1 VTKQRRFD
9 RSISL
14 RSGHCATATVYR
26 VETKQ
31 FNVPST
37 QGQPRQRVRQ
47 QQQLF
52 TDCEFGIFG
61 FFLFYPHPSYESSV
75 CQPSDNLPPTT
86 PNNSDH
92 LSAIEMKSGRLVGAM
107 RRVTLNRPCS
117 AATLFSWGQ
126 RPCDA
131 NRYARYSVHWI
142 PGYCPSTRCSS
153 NLTQSTDQEAQ
164 IPEKANESATDL
176 GNETGSNQHVVKST
190 ALRKP
195 RASNPTSFQKNF
207 FEENREAARKKN
219 SSKNQFLDRGWSPR
233 LFGERKQPSQS
244 IPPFFRRRSRP
255 RTLPQ
260 PSVLDSLL
268 HGSPMPSLPNG
279 LSRTESS
286 ITTLGHHL
294 KAQGETVMPASTWV
308 QIEGISPISSLEA
321 MLSSIRS
328 VLDAEQALGMIDLDA
343 PWSDGQPV
351 PFLSFPAAQAMDDND
366 AQHADQTNEDKW
378 VRQAMI
384 ILSPFGRPTGWYL
397 RLDNRSVVYALLKH
411 AEENPLQCTWKTVKV
426 QEYQSPN
433 GHVSQEPLTHGNC
446 IVHRRLSDHTLRVEN
461 CPTSVSNISLMNFFS
476 RYDLQFGEDAIERWQ
491 GVTNDGKKCPPTTC
505 LVHFADASWA
515 RAALREKQATFI
527 SKFGRRVVTDD
538 SNPHPL
544 RLIQYP
550 RQIL

>member
-1 VTKQRRFD
+1 MLPSSLIRILCLSAVRNLPTNNNNN
-9 RSISL
+9 SISL
-14 RSGHCATATVYR
+14 LGAARSTV
-26 VETKQ
+26 
-31 FNVPST
+31 
-37 QGQPRQRVRQ
+37 
-47 QQQLF
+47 
-52 TDCEFGIFG
+52 
-61 FFLFYPHPSYESSV
+61 
-75 CQPSDNLPPTT
+75 
-86 PNNSDH
+86 
-92 LSAIEMKSGRLVGAM
+92 EMKSGRLVLAV
-107 RRVTLNRPCS
+107 RRVTLNRPCN
-117 AATLFSWGQ
+117 AAAVLSWGLY
-126 RPCDA
+126 DA
-131 NRYARYSVHWI
+131 SRYSAHQI
-142 PGYCPSTRCSS
+142 QRYCASTRGSS
-153 NLTQSTDQEAQ
+153 TLTQSTDQEVA
-164 IPEKANESATDL
+164 IPEKANEPAADL
-176 GNETGSNQHVVKST
+176 ENETGSNQHVGKST
-190 ALRKP
+190 TLRKP

-207 FEENREAARKKN
+207 FVTDENREAPRKKI

-233 LFGERKQPSQS
+233 LFGERKQLSQS
-244 IPPFFRRRSRP
+244 IPPLFRRRSRP

-268 HGSPMPSLPNG
+268 HGLPGPSLSNG
-279 LSRTESS
+279 LSCATSS
-286 ITTLGHHL
+286 TTLGHHL

-351 PFLSFPAAQAMDDND
+351 PFLSFKAEQASGNNNDD
-366 AQHADQTNEDKW
+366 QHADKTHEDKW

-397 RLDNRSVVYALLKH
+397 RLDNRSVVYVLLKH

-433 GHVSQEPLTHGNC
+433 GHMSEEPLTHGNC

-527 SKFGRRVVTDD
+527 SKFGRQVVTDD

>member
-1 VTKQRRFD
+1 
-9 RSISL
+9 
-14 RSGHCATATVYR
+14 
-26 VETKQ
+26 VE
-31 FNVPST
+31 
-37 QGQPRQRVRQ
+37 
-47 QQQLF
+47 
-52 TDCEFGIFG
+52 
-61 FFLFYPHPSYESSV
+61 
-75 CQPSDNLPPTT
+75 
-86 PNNSDH
+86 
-92 LSAIEMKSGRLVGAM
+92 
-107 RRVTLNRPCS
+107 RVTLNYPRPCN
-117 AATLFSWGQ
+117 AANLVSWGQ
-126 RPCDA
+126 CDA
-131 NRYARYSVHWI
+131 SRYSACRI
-142 PGYCPSTRCSS
+142 QGYCAPSRCFSS
-153 NLTQSTDQEAQ
+153 NLTQCTDQEVQ
-164 IPEKANESATDL
+164 MPEKANESATE
-176 GNETGSNQHVVKST
+176 NETGSNQYVVKST
-190 ALRKP
+190 TLRKP
-195 RASNPTSFQKNF
+195 RAANPTSFQKNF
-207 FEENREAARKKN
+207 FEESRESSPRKKN

-244 IPPFFRRRSRP
+244 IPHLFRRRSRP

-260 PSVLDSLL
+260 PSALDSLL
-268 HGSPMPSLPNG
+268 QGSSVPLLPNG
-279 LSRTESS
+279 LSFGGSNA
-286 ITTLGHHL
+286 TLGHHL
-294 KAQGETVMPASTWV
+294 QAQGEAVMPASTWV

-321 MLSSIRS
+321 MLSGIRS

-351 PFLSFPAAQAMDDND
+351 PFLSFPAEQDMGSKDDY
-366 AQHADQTNEDKW
+366 HADKTHEDKW

-426 QEYQSPN
+426 QEYQNPN
-433 GHVSQEPLTHGNC
+433 GLVSEEPLTHGNC

-527 SKFGRRVVTDD
+527 SKFGRKVVTDD